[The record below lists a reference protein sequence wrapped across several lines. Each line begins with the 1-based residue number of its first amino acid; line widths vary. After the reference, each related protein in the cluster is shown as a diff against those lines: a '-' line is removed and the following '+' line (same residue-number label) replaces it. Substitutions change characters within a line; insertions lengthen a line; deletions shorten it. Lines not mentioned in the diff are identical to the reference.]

1 MHYIVADAV
10 EIYYPAWVNR
20 CKRDGVTIV
29 STANKVISTGLVEL
43 RLNESNSTLDRFLL
57 MLTRIRFAW
66 VLHSQVGNV
75 VTIAITG
82 YMS

>member
-20 CKRDGVTIV
+20 CKHDGVTIV
-29 STANKVISTGLVEL
+29 STAKKVIITGLIEL
-43 RLNESNSTLDRFLL
+43 KLNDSSSTLDRFLL
-57 MLTRIRFAW
+57 MLTRIGFVW
-66 VLHSQVGNV
+66 GLHSQVGNI